1 MSDPIKTR
9 LDRRR
14 QELMLRAELLN
25 AEAAGEGEWSEGARL
40 ALHAAWDEMRHL
52 RDVYELMYLVAK
64 RDQYRREGWL
74 E

>member
-14 QELMLRAELLN
+14 EELTLRSELLK
-25 AEAAGEGEWSEGARL
+25 AEAAGDGEWSEGARL

-74 E
+74 S

>member
-14 QELMLRAELLN
+14 EELARRVELLE
-25 AEAAGEGEWSEGARL
+25 AEAAGGGEWSEGASL
-40 ALHAAWDEMRHL
+40 ALHAVCDEARFL
-52 RDVYELMYLVAK
+52 RDVYELVYLVAM
-64 RDQYRREGWL
+64 RDNYRRNGWL